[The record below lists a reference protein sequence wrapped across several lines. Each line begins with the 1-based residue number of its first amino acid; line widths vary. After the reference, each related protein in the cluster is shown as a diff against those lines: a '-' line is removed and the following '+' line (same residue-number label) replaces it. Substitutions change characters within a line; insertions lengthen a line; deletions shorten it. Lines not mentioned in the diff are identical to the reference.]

1 MADFNGYILPYQILF
16 LPLWL
21 VLYRESMKNN
31 VIGRIKE
38 QKRLLEL
45 YKSGKPELVAIY
57 GRRRVGKTFL
67 VRQIFENEFLFD
79 LTGLANSNTEQ
90 QLLNFNIAINHSENQ
105 GFELA
110 KQWLF
115 AFEQLRTLI
124 ENSQKLRKV
133 VFIDEIPWL
142 DTPRSGFVSAL
153 EHFWNGW
160 ACSRNDLML
169 IVCGSATSWVFNK
182 LINNH
187 GGLHNRLT
195 ATIHLQPFTISETEL
210 FLKSQGIE
218 YSRYQI
224 AECYMMIGG
233 IPYYLSKMIRGLS
246 LSQNIDSMF
255 FERNAELKN
264 EFKNLYA
271 SLFRDAADYIKIVEA
286 LSKKAKGLTRSE
298 ILEATNLQSGG
309 SFSEIM
315 KNLESCGFIRRYS
328 LPAKRKREALYQLLD
343 AYTLFYFKFLEKF
356 DGHDEHFWS
365 NTANS
370 PQHNAWSGYAFEILM
385 LIHSN
390 EIKRALGISGI
401 QSAIYA
407 WHSEN
412 CQPAAQIDLVIDR
425 KDGIINLCE
434 IKFSQTQFV
443 IDKGYEENLRYKIA
457 SFKAETKTRKAVHLL
472 MITTFGLQKN
482 KYFSIAQREVILD
495 DLFY

>member
-1 MADFNGYILPYQILF
+1 
-16 LPLWL
+16 
-21 VLYRESMKNN
+21 MKNSI
-31 VIGRIKE
+31 IGRIKE
-38 QKRLLEL
+38 QKRLQEL
-45 YKSGKPELVAIY
+45 YKSGKPEFVAIY
-57 GRRRVGKTFL
+57 GRSRVGKTFI
-67 VRQIFENEFLFD
+67 VRQMFENEFVFD
-79 LTGLANSNTEQ
+79 LAGLANAGTEQ
-90 QLLNFNIAINHSENQ
+90 QLFNFNIAINHSGNH

-110 KQWLF
+110 NNWLL
-115 AFEQLRTLI
+115 AFEQLRMLI
-124 ENSQKLRKV
+124 EQSRKQRKV

-142 DTPRSGFVSAL
+142 DTPRSEFVSAL

-224 AECYMMIGG
+224 AECYMTTGG
-233 IPYYLSKMIRGLS
+233 IPYYLSKMKRGLS

-255 FERNAELKN
+255 FDRDAELKN
-264 EFKNLYA
+264 EFKNLYV
-271 SLFRDAADYIKIVEA
+271 SLFRNAADYVKIVKA
-286 LSKKAKGLTRSE
+286 LSKKTKGLTRGE
-298 ILEATNLQSGG
+298 ILETTKLQSGG
-309 SFSEIM
+309 TFSEIM

-328 LPAKRKREALYQLLD
+328 LPTKRKREALYQLLD
-343 AYTLFYFKFLEKF
+343 AYTLFHFKFLEKF
-356 DGHDEHFWS
+356 SGHDDHFWS
-365 NTANS
+365 NMANS
-370 PQHNAWSGYAFEILM
+370 PLHNAWSGYAFEILM

-407 WHSEN
+407 WRSEH
-412 CQPAAQIDLVIDR
+412 CQPAAQVDLVVDR

-434 IKFSQTQFV
+434 IKFSQTQFA
-443 IDKGYEENLRYKIA
+443 IDKDYEENLRYKIA
-457 SFKAETKTRKAVHLL
+457 AFKAETKTRKAVHLL

-482 KYFSIAQREVILD
+482 KYFSIAQKEVVLD
-495 DLFY
+495 DLFC